1 MSCFLMVCLCLILSA
16 CATKG
21 KIDKTSIADED
32 SRQALVSQYQDAVE
46 TMKSLESSSDQ
57 AMAAGVFKGNDEL
70 EDSFHTLAEIHQQN
84 PWYPGPLLNLGIS
97 SWWLGNVEEAESY
110 LSKVLALKDSLGQEN
125 KQKADNKASID
136 LPTDKRAEILDNL
149 AKFTG
154 PALNYLGQIMR
165 EKGDFDQAESYYRQ
179 ALDQNPEDI
188 TAIRN
193 MGILLDLYR
202 GQFADALP
210 LYEQYQSLLDEPDPQ
225 VKDWIFDIKNRQ

>member
-1 MSCFLMVCLCLILSA
+1 
-16 CATKG
+16 
-21 KIDKTSIADED
+21 
-32 SRQALVSQYQDAVE
+32 
-46 TMKSLESSSDQ
+46 
-57 AMAAGVFKGNDEL
+57 
-70 EDSFHTLAEIHQQN
+70 
-84 PWYPGPLLNLGIS
+84 LNLGIS

-193 MGILLDLYR
+193 LGILLDLYR